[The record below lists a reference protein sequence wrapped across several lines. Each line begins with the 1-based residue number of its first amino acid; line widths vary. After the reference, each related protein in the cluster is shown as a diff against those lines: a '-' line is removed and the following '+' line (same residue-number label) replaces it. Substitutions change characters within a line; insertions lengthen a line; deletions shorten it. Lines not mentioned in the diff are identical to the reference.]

1 MSNVFTE
8 NAVIFMVM
16 FAFINFILYYLLF
29 FKGRIGNNV
38 SGLIAGIMV
47 SLLGAMME
55 WILVAV
61 LLNKH
66 LDKVLMLLLI
76 IIGVIFI
83 AMFIRM
89 IVILVNKDRDFDKS
103 AYIYDIVAM
112 MFCVMII
119 LVGFTYGK
127 NIPSFGSLND
137 VAEAPGIIDNN
148 TTVEGGDTNESDT
161 TVEGGVTDESNTT
174 VEGGGTDESNATVED
189 DGTTGKFVSSGYADD
204 LKTDLDDI
212 NVDLE
217 NGEVPKEELPEETL
231 EETLEEELPEE
242 TLEEASEEVSEEDI
256 AEEASENADATVKPN
271 NANKTDNVYILP
283 NSNTKYIS
291 EADLEGFTAEQCMIA
306 RNELYARYGRI
317 FTNETLKNHFEK
329 QQWYEGKYAPENF
342 NEGVLTAIEK
352 ANRDVILAY
361 EKKMGYR

>member
-137 VAEAPGIIDNN
+137 VAEAPGIIDN
-148 TTVEGGDTNESDT
+148 
-161 TVEGGVTDESNTT
+161 NTT